1 MAARMN
7 DNERLEARERSI
19 FRADDKFM
27 DRMGRRWDAAEQM
40 IGELCRE
47 GRKVLYVFPQGGK
60 YREGS
65 RFELIDFLI
74 RNNYA

>member
-1 MAARMN
+1 MTERMN
-7 DNERLEARERSI
+7 DEARIEARERSI

-27 DRMGRRWDAAEQM
+27 ARMDRRWNAAEQM

-47 GRKVLYVFPQGGK
+47 GRKVHYVFPQGGK
-60 YREGS
+60 YREGTHIA
-65 RFELIDFLI
+65 LVDFLI